1 MATTQSVLEHHL
13 QCFGTGDLD
22 GIMSDFSSDA
32 ALLLPD
38 GALRGD
44 SIHEFFKAAFSEFAK
59 PGTTMEMKQ
68 SLVHG
73 DCAFIVWTAETPDN
87 HYETAADTFVV
98 RDGKIVA
105 QTFAAKITPK

>member
-1 MATTQSVLEHHL
+1 VATTQSVLEHHL
-13 QCFGTGDLD
+13 QCFTAGDLD

-44 SIHEFFKAAFSEFAK
+44 AIRDFFKWAFAEFSK

-68 SLVHG
+68 TLVHG
-73 DCAFIVWTAETPDN
+73 DCAFIVWSAETPDN
-87 HYETAADTFVV
+87 RYEVANDTFIV

>member
-1 MATTQSVLEHHL
+1 MTTTQSVLDHHL
-13 QCFGTGDLD
+13 QCFGSGDLD

-44 SIHEFFKAAFSEFAK
+44 NIRDFFTAAFAEFSK

-68 SLVHG
+68 LLVHG

-87 HYETAADTFVV
+87 RYESANDTFVV
-98 RDGKIVA
+98 RDGKIVV
-105 QTFAAKITPK
+105 QTFAAKVTPK